1 MIVLVAVDE
10 HDAAL
15 WLRTYPDTP
24 MDRVVYLKDG
34 ARQLDGLRVSGAY
47 TTPPALH
54 HPSYFYAQAAVRRSV
69 TLLKLPRRVA

>member
-1 MIVLVAVDE
+1 MIALIATSE
-10 HDAAL
+10 EDAAR
-15 WLRTYPDTP
+15 WLREFPDAP
-24 MDRVVYLKDG
+24 MDRVIYLQQG

-47 TTPPALH
+47 ATPASLH